1 MVQLLLLWL
10 DVRDRISE
18 QNHRP
23 QSTAT
28 DHEAPAPGRQTLA
41 QPDQDTVPA
50 WEAIGPEEAGEDPAS
65 LAHLDRESA
74 PAPAER
80 DDDAADEASAPA
92 PEAEARD
99 ASDAE
104 QDAEQ
109 EAASPDRDGPD
120 GPTATAAAARSPI
133 PRAPANAGAHD
144 RPYER
149 DAKKKTAHFAKED
162 KYNRGSV
169 KTNKMRSKYHVAR
182 PGIRVGGEQ
191 RGRDLF
197 TLTLAKAT
205 ARRFT
210 FVNVDGRSVARE
222 FDTVTKSKLTVVNW
236 KFDKKPQPKGKT
248 RLLLNPAMPRK
259 LEIDGK
265 QKLCVFSWVGGASA
279 AWIPVSDLVMPGH
292 SRAEIL
298 AAVRAR
304 TKKSRPARAPDS
316 MKKVEFVFRPKGDI
330 GEADPGDRQR
340 MLGPNH
346 GQGGNDVSHYLGKT
360 IRNNTLY
367 PVAQTLP
374 QDDAA
379 VLACETALAGDR
391 FFVPED
397 KQFVREVGVYKKGA
411 KKTTRRQVWVYGFL
425 GKVENGKSVADR
437 TRAGWVPLRTLM
449 PAP

>member
-1 MVQLLLLWL
+1 MVQLLLVWL
-10 DVRDRISE
+10 DVYDRISE
-18 QNHRP
+18 HDHRP
-23 QSTAT
+23 QGTAT
-28 DHEAPAPGRQTLA
+28 EPEAPAPGRQTLV
-41 QPDQDTVPA
+41 QPDQDDAPA
-50 WEAIGPEEAGEDPAS
+50 WEAIGPEDSGEDPAS

-80 DDDAADEASAPA
+80 ARDDDAVDEARAA

-99 ASDAE
+99 ASAP
-104 QDAEQ
+104 EQ
-109 EAASPDRDGPD
+109 EAD
-120 GPTATAAAARSPI
+120 GPTADAAAARSPI
-133 PRAPANAGAHD
+133 PDAPANAGAHD

-149 DAKKKTAHFAKED
+149 NAKKKSAHFAKED
-162 KYNRGSV
+162 KYNRGGV
-169 KTNKMRSKYHVAR
+169 KTDKMRTKYHVAR
-182 PGIRVGGEQ
+182 PGIRVGGKR

-197 TLTLAKAT
+197 TLAKAT

-210 FVNVDGRSVARE
+210 FVKIDGRNVARE

-236 KFDKKPQPKGKT
+236 KFDNKPEPTGKT

-265 QKLCVFSWVGGASA
+265 KRLCVFSWLGGASA

-292 SRAEIL
+292 SRAEIV
-298 AAVRAR
+298 AAVRTR
-304 TKKSRPARAPDS
+304 TKKSRPARAPNKL
-316 MKKVEFVFRPKGDI
+316 KKAEFVFRPKGDI
-330 GEADPGDRQR
+330 GEADTRDRSR
-340 MLGPNH
+340 KLGPNH

-360 IRNNTLY
+360 LGPNTLY

-391 FFVPED
+391 FFIPKD
-397 KQFVREVGVYKKGA
+397 KQFVREVGVFKKGA
-411 KKTTRRQVWVYGFL
+411 KKTRRRQVWVYGFL
-425 GKVENGKSVADR
+425 GKVQNGKWVADR